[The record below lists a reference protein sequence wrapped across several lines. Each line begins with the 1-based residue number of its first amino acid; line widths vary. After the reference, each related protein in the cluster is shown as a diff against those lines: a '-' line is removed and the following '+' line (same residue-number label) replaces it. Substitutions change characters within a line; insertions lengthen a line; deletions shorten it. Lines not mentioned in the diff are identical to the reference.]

1 MHSTPSFQGLLI
13 RSLGP
18 DHKHGKLR
26 NHQGQES
33 EGCIKGGISAKCRTG
48 PKFVPDEFQKIKVII
63 IRPQGI
69 NHALPG
75 NLLAFPHHSHTA
87 LSPGLRGGCGIH
99 GVKCG
104 RGQRD
109 KLHRFRRPWGV
120 PSWAGLQTG
129 KPQQWGGLGLDGW
142 LGLTCG
148 LFCDL

>member
-1 MHSTPSFQGLLI
+1 MANSVTTKASRARAAL
-13 RSLGP
+13 
-18 DHKHGKLR
+18 
-26 NHQGQES
+26 
-33 EGCIKGGISAKCRTG
+33 KGGISAKCCTG

-87 LSPGLRGGCGIH
+87 LSPGLRGGRGIR
-99 GVKCG
+99 GIKCG
-104 RGQRD
+104 KGQRD
-109 KLHRFRRPWGV
+109 KLHGFRRPWGV

-129 KPQQWGGLGLDGW
+129 KPQQWGGLGLVGW

-148 LFCDL
+148 LLCDLS